1 MIADEEVMWNCSEKR
16 NCVAYDVNEDEHR
29 FSPGH
34 HCALVPCMIFDLCS
48 NICHLKQVIHKQK
61 WKNPKETF

>member
-34 HCALVPCMIFDLCS
+34 HCALVPCMIFDLSS
-48 NICHLKQVIHKQK
+48 NICHLK
-61 WKNPKETF
+61 